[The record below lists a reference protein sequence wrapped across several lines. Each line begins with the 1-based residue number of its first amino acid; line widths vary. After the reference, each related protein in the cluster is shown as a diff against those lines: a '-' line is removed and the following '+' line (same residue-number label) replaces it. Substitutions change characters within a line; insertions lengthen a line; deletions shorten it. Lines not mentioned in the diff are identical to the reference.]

1 MISTIRTKLASL
13 TAALL
18 LVALP
23 LAAPVAVYAL
33 DTVQSGVCSGA
44 GDLKISAEATT
55 ANCDTDNTATDKVN
69 GTITTVIN
77 VFSTLVGVIAVIMII
92 YGGMRYIT
100 SGGDSGKIT
109 LAKNTIIY
117 ALIGLVVVALA
128 QFIVKFVLN
137 KVTSSP
143 AA

>member
-33 DTVQSGVCSGA
+33 DDVQNGVCSGA
-44 GDLKISAEATT
+44 GTLKISDNPTT
-55 ANCDTDNTATDKVN
+55 ATCDTDNTATTKVN
-69 GTITTVIN
+69 DTITTVIN
-77 VFSTLVGVIAVIMII
+77 IFSTLVGVIAVIMII

-109 LAKNTIIY
+109 SAKNTIIY

-137 KVTSSP
+137 KVTSTP
-143 AA
+143 A